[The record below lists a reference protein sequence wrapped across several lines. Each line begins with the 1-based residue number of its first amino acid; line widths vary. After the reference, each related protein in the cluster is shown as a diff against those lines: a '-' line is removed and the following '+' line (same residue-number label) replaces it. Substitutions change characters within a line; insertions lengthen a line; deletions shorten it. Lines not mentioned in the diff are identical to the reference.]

1 MDETAP
7 QSRYVTLPRDRHDR
21 DDRGRLGRF
30 METLTGGIIYALA
43 VVIGSVVAAILIM
56 TTLTL
61 LVVQIVERATG
72 ATI

>member
-1 MDETAP
+1 MDETSP
-7 QSRYVTLPRDRHDR
+7 QSRYVTLPRDRHDL

-30 METLTGGIIYALA
+30 MGSLTGGIIYALA
-43 VVIGSVVAAILIM
+43 VVVGSVVAAVVVL

-72 ATI
+72 ATL